1 MEIKH
6 ESKPI
11 FLESRASDHRVGSE
25 VGGGESTPTPP
36 GVDTGEMVEL

>member
-11 FLESRASDHRVGSE
+11 FLESQASDHRVRSE
-25 VGGGESTPTPP
+25 GGGESTPTPP
-36 GVDTGEMVEL
+36 GADTGEMVEL